1 MIVIVVSHQGI
12 GKTAERKL
20 FRFIAF
26 IEEIKM
32 TNKRTVYGKKLLTA
46 AVLASML
53 SGGGKNLRL
62 LKKPFHCIRS
72 MLSSSQRR
80 AQRMM

>member
-32 TNKRTVYGKKLLTA
+32 TNSNFAHGKHPVCLDKSA
-46 AVLASML
+46 
-53 SGGGKNLRL
+53 
-62 LKKPFHCIRS
+62 
-72 MLSSSQRR
+72 
-80 AQRMM
+80 

>member
-1 MIVIVVSHQGI
+1 
-12 GKTAERKL
+12 
-20 FRFIAF
+20 
-26 IEEIKM
+26 M

-46 AVLASML
+46 AVLGSML
-53 SGGGKNLRL
+53 SGGENLRL
-62 LKKPFHCIRS
+62 LKKPFHCIRL

>member
-1 MIVIVVSHQGI
+1 
-12 GKTAERKL
+12 
-20 FRFIAF
+20 
-26 IEEIKM
+26 M

-46 AVLASML
+46 AVLVSML
-53 SGGGKNLRL
+53 PGGGKNLRL

>member
-46 AVLASML
+46 AVLVSIL
-53 SGGGKNLRL
+53 SGGENLRL

>member
-46 AVLASML
+46 AVLVSIL
-53 SGGGKNLRL
+53 SGGKNLRL